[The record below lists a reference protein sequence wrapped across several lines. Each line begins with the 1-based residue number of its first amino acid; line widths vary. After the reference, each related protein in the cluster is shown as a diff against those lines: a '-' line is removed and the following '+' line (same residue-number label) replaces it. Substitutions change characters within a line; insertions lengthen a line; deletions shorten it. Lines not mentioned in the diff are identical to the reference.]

1 MYVLPL
7 RIVGLNIEFIP
18 GDLGDAR
25 FNNIVLEHGYLFLIN
40 KVDWFWNAHY
50 MYPSKLIIAQSDNLL
65 GTLPI
70 YAASRFIGFDRYTA
84 FQLWFIVLHAL
95 NYIFCFWVVNIL
107 FKNSIIAAIGAYVFA
122 FGIFNIGQIYHAQI
136 FPRFMLPLIFYWTI
150 KFLKEQESMHFSF
163 LLFAV
168 VYQFYCGIYLGFL
181 GLYSI
186 LFLVIGYFFVYRNF
200 SLFKKMPIRKDS
212 IIYISS
218 IAVSLAS
225 LCTLFNRTSLFQKKQ
240 E

>member
-1 MYVLPL
+1 
-7 RIVGLNIEFIP
+7 
-18 GDLGDAR
+18 
-25 FNNIVLEHGYLFLIN
+25 
-40 KVDWFWNAHY
+40 
-50 MYPSKLIIAQSDNLL
+50 
-65 GTLPI
+65 
-70 YAASRFIGFDRYTA
+70 
-84 FQLWFIVLHAL
+84 
-95 NYIFCFWVVNIL
+95 
-107 FKNSIIAAIGAYVFA
+107 
-122 FGIFNIGQIYHAQI
+122 
-136 FPRFMLPLIFYWTI
+136 
-150 KFLKEQESMHFSF
+150 MHFSF

>member
-1 MYVLPL
+1 
-7 RIVGLNIEFIP
+7 
-18 GDLGDAR
+18 
-25 FNNIVLEHGYLFLIN
+25 
-40 KVDWFWNAHY
+40 
-50 MYPSKLIIAQSDNLL
+50 
-65 GTLPI
+65 
-70 YAASRFIGFDRYTA
+70 
-84 FQLWFIVLHAL
+84 
-95 NYIFCFWVVNIL
+95 
-107 FKNSIIAAIGAYVFA
+107 
-122 FGIFNIGQIYHAQI
+122 
-136 FPRFMLPLIFYWTI
+136 
-150 KFLKEQESMHFSF
+150 MHFSF

-212 IIYISS
+212 IIYINS

-225 LCTLFNRTSLFQKKQ
+225 LCTLSNRTSLSQKKQ

>member
-1 MYVLPL
+1 MFYHK
-7 RIVGLNIEFIP
+7 GLYFEFIP

-50 MYPSKLIIAQSDNLL
+50 IYPSKLVIARSDNLL

-95 NYIFCFWVVNIL
+95 NYIFCFWVVNKL

-136 FPRFMLPLIFYWTI
+136 FARLMLPLI
-150 KFLKEQESMHFSF
+150 
-163 LLFAV
+163 
-168 VYQFYCGIYLGFL
+168 FYCGIYLGFFD
-181 GLYSI
+181 LYSI
-186 LFLVIGYFFVYRNF
+186 LFLVIGYFLIYRDF

-225 LCTLFNRTSLFQKKQ
+225 LYTLFKPYSLFQKKQ